1 MVGWALPA
9 ASLLGSL
16 YMANRGEGGGSE
28 FSPQQEKLF
37 DTQVDIADMMK
48 GLYESRI
55 ANEEQYLGDALS
67 RVFQYADRM
76 QNRSPDLLHAPGIF
90 EFMPKGRQ
98 REGQSP
104 EWQPFTPEGTQ
115 ETATVTPPILDDR
128 GLRALEDLNPVTDI
142 VPPIDMGA
150 LAGMMPWQIKKMLEG
165 LLPSGGPRD
174 LDEALGLD
182 GETDTDWDAWL
193 NDMPETLRSLERTM
207 EETLGTR
214 DKPELTN
221 PYRQQYDPKDLEELM
236 TRVMSTSDF
245 TPPGEYSGPF
255 EDYID
260 PTTLEALGPTVP
272 GRLPTPDLPASIN
285 VADPDV
291 WANYGGVT
299 DFTGLPPGIREEP
312 AWRTRRRE
320 DEAAQEI
327 ERGEYW
333 PVMYEGPRTIRT
345 VTGEQVQA
353 LIDRNMNFELLNQ
366 DGSNLTS
373 AQIEALMA
381 GTLDRPVYVKNL
393 HTGTAEEA
401 GWSPFGDVDYSDI
414 HYLTDAEIAGLLG
427 PIPGGATKHG
437 RGLAARIEERERAEE
452 EKVASAEA
460 ETAKT
465 SASPRRTRRY

>member
-98 REGQSP
+98 REGQAP
-104 EWQPFTPEGTQ
+104 EWQPFTPEGGTQ
-115 ETATVTPPILDDR
+115 EIETVNPILDDR

-150 LAGMMPWQIKKMLEG
+150 LAGMMPWQIKKMLEE
-165 LLPSGGPRD
+165 LMLDGGPED
-174 LDEALGLD
+174 LEEALGQK

-193 NDMPETLRSLERTM
+193 NDMPETLRSIERTM

-245 TPPGEYSGPF
+245 TPPREYSGPF

-260 PTTLEALGPTVP
+260 PTTLEVLGPTVP
-272 GRLPTPDLPASIN
+272 ERLPTPDLPADIN
-285 VADPDV
+285 VADPNV

-299 DFTGLPPGIREEP
+299 DFTGLPPGIVEEP
-312 AWRTRRRE
+312 AWRSRSR
-320 DEAAQEI
+320 DERIAEEVEQGQFFPE
-327 ERGEYW
+327 EG
-333 PVMYEGPRTIRT
+333 EGPSPIRPVSGSDVQKLLEWATTGEGRTGGLQF
-345 VTGEQVQA
+345 VLEDGSSATGEQIMA
-353 LIDRNMNFELLNQ
+353 YAAGEGPPLYLRDIWTGAMLEAGYLPGPDQ
-366 DGSNLTS
+366 DYLSKDQQRL
-373 AQIEALMA
+373 
-381 GTLDRPVYVKNL
+381 
-393 HTGTAEEA
+393 TAEEIDA
-401 GWSPFGDVDYSDI
+401 LLADPVSQSSDADVS
-414 HYLTDAEIAGLLG
+414 ENG
-427 PIPGGATKHG
+427 
-437 RGLAARIEERERAEE
+437 
-452 EKVASAEA
+452 
-460 ETAKT
+460 KT
-465 SASPRRTRRY
+465 SARPIKVRR

>member
-1 MVGWALPA
+1 MALGWALPA
-9 ASLLGSL
+9 ASLLGAIYTGS
-16 YMANRGEGGGSE
+16 RGEGGGSE

-98 REGQSP
+98 REGQAP
-104 EWQPFTPEGTQ
+104 EWQPFTPEGGA
-115 ETATVTPPILDDR
+115 EKVATVTPPPLDDR
-128 GLRALEDLNPVTDI
+128 GLRALEDLNPVTEML
-142 VPPIDMGA
+142 PPIDIGA

-165 LLPSGGPRD
+165 LLPGGGPKN
-174 LDEALGLD
+174 LEEALGQE

-193 NDMPETLRSLERTM
+193 KDMPETLRSLERTM

-221 PYRQQYDPKDLEELM
+221 PYRQQYDPKDLEELF

-260 PTTLEALGPTVP
+260 PTRLELVGPTVP
-272 GRLPTPDLPASIN
+272 DREPTPDLPASIN
-285 VADPDV
+285 VADPNV

-299 DFTGLPPGIREEP
+299 DFTGLIPGIQEEP
-312 AWRTRRRE
+312 AWRARRRE
-320 DEAAQEI
+320 ERHEAAI
-327 ERGEYW
+327 EAGDYMELTPEQLANLTEYSKGPGEY
-333 PVMYEGPRTIRT
+333 VFNVLERDGKYYL
-345 VTGEQVQA
+345 VDAYTGINDPGWFGKETDSTPLPLGQLERMLSGDFDAVA
-353 LIDRNMNFELLNQ
+353 LHESVWDRRVNPYNRRPTPTLRGREEVARDVIDPGEETQ
-366 DGSNLTS
+366 
-373 AQIEALMA
+373 
-381 GTLDRPVYVKNL
+381 DRPR
-393 HTGTAEEA
+393 
-401 GWSPFGDVDYSDI
+401 S
-414 HYLTDAEIAGLLG
+414 
-427 PIPGGATKHG
+427 
-437 RGLAARIEERERAEE
+437 R
-452 EKVASAEA
+452 KV
-460 ETAKT
+460 
-465 SASPRRTRRY
+465 RL

>member
-1 MVGWALPA
+1 MAGMLLPA
-9 ASLLGSL
+9 ASLLGAIYAGS
-16 YMANRGEGGGSE
+16 RGDGGGSE
-28 FSPQQEKLF
+28 FSPEQKRLF
-37 DTQVDIADMMK
+37 GTQADIADMMK

-90 EFMPKGRQ
+90 EFLPKGRQ

-150 LAGMMPWQIKKMLEG
+150 LTGMMPWQIKKMLEQ
-165 LLPSGGPRD
+165 LLPGSYTKLSSDGPED
-174 LDEALGLD
+174 LEEALGLD

-245 TPPGEYSGPF
+245 TPRGEYSGPF

-260 PTTLEALGPTVP
+260 PTTLEVLGPTVP
-272 GRLPTPDLPASIN
+272 GRAPIPDI
-285 VADPDV
+285 DV
-291 WANYGGVT
+291 DQFLSALQAEAGSGVS
-299 DFTGLPPGIREEP
+299 DFTGLIPGIVREP
-312 AWRTRRRE
+312 AWRTRRR
-320 DEAAQEI
+320 DARDDAAVEAGEYMELTPEQVANLTEYSKGPGEFAFDII
-327 ERGEYW
+327 ERDGKHYLVDAVSGVHEPGWFGKETDSTPLSIDQIERMLSGEYDAKAMQEEVW
-333 PVMYEGPRTIRT
+333 DRRVDPR
-345 VTGEQVQA
+345 
-353 LIDRNMNFELLNQ
+353 F
-366 DGSNLTS
+366 
-373 AQIEALMA
+373 
-381 GTLDRPVYVKNL
+381 RP
-393 HTGTAEEA
+393 A
-401 GWSPFGDVDYSDI
+401 
-414 HYLTDAEIAGLLG
+414 
-427 PIPGGATKHG
+427 PIPT
-437 RGLAARIEERERAEE
+437 
-452 EKVASAEA
+452 
-460 ETAKT
+460 
-465 SASPRRTRRY
+465 RRT